1 MFDANNQSNKYLLK
15 FFWPHISH
23 ELKNLRTMKDGG
35 IFIYP
40 LSICYP
46 YKDNSERKYYTNI
59 CCKSAS
65 IPNLS
70 NSFEPISSFVTARGL
85 HCVYQIT
92 SNQIFLQV
100 EHSNFHSLY
109 QKKGAARICI
119 AFLKKHVRYLLIAT
133 SFLAKEMLLYVR
145 ITEKAII
152 K

>member
-1 MFDANNQSNKYLLK
+1 MYTSSYSIIFFFPSISLNYLRMQFVRTLLGMFDANNQSIKYLLK

-92 SNQIFLQV
+92 SN
-100 EHSNFHSLY
+100 
-109 QKKGAARICI
+109 
-119 AFLKKHVRYLLIAT
+119 
-133 SFLAKEMLLYVR
+133 
-145 ITEKAII
+145 
-152 K
+152 